1 LGRFK
6 ASEIFERRASVTLS
20 SLLQEKKRKLRHPR
34 TKMRKVFLVA
44 WQGGGRRGASRAR
57 NVCLGGI
64 YIDTRNPA
72 DVGDVLD
79 LIFDAPQGE
88 VRTRAIVRSMHMGRG
103 MGVEFIGLNFLE
115 RRRLHVMLK
124 DLLANEEPAEQPV
137 FA

>member
-1 LGRFK
+1 M
-6 ASEIFERRASVTLS
+6 TLS
-20 SLLQEKKRKLRHPR
+20 NLLQEKKRERRHPR

-72 DVGDVLD
+72 DVGEILD
-79 LIFDAPQGE
+79 LFFDAPQGE

-103 MGVEFIGLNFLE
+103 MGVEFIGLDFLE
-115 RRRLHVMLK
+115 RRRLHAMLTT
-124 DLLANEEPAEQPV
+124 LLANEEPAEQPV
-137 FA
+137 SA

>member
-1 LGRFK
+1 MTP
-6 ASEIFERRASVTLS
+6 VTLS
-20 SLLQEKKRKLRHPR
+20 GLLEEKKRKRRHPR

-72 DVGDVLD
+72 DEGEILD
-79 LIFDAPQGE
+79 LFFDTPQGE
-88 VRTRAIVRSMHMGRG
+88 VQTRAIVRSMHMGRG
-103 MGVEFIGLNFLE
+103 MGVEFIGLSFLE

-124 DLLANEEPAEQPV
+124 DLLVTEEVAEAAV
-137 FA
+137 SA

>member
-1 LGRFK
+1 MP
-6 ASEIFERRASVTLS
+6 LS
-20 SLLQEKKRKLRHPR
+20 SLLQKKKRKRRHPR
-34 TKMRKVFLVA
+34 TRMRKVFLVA

-72 DVGDVLD
+72 DVGDILD
-79 LIFDAPQGE
+79 LLFDTPQGE
-88 VRTRAIVRSMHMGRG
+88 VRARAVVRSMHMSRG

-124 DLLANEEPAEQPV
+124 DILVTEEVAEAAV
-137 FA
+137 SA

>member
-1 LGRFK
+1 
-6 ASEIFERRASVTLS
+6 VTLS
-20 SLLQEKKRKLRHPR
+20 SLLQEKKRKRRHPR

-72 DVGDVLD
+72 DVGDILD

-115 RRRLHVMLK
+115 RHRLHVMLK

>member
-6 ASEIFERRASVTLS
+6 ASEIFERTASVTIS
-20 SLLQEKKRKLRHPR
+20 NLLQEKKGKRRHPR

-72 DVGDVLD
+72 DVGDILD
-79 LIFDAPQGE
+79 LLFDTPQGE

-103 MGVEFIGLNFLE
+103 MGVKFIGLNFLE

-124 DLLANEEPAEQPV
+124 ALLANEESTEEPV
-137 FA
+137 LA

>member
-1 LGRFK
+1 M
-6 ASEIFERRASVTLS
+6 TLS
-20 SLLQEKKRKLRHPR
+20 SLLQEKKHKRRHPR
-34 TKMRKVFLVA
+34 TSMRKVFLVA

-72 DVGDVLD
+72 DVGDILD
-79 LIFDAPQGE
+79 LLFDTPQGE
-88 VRTRAIVRSMHMGRG
+88 VRTRAVVRSMHMGRG

-124 DLLANEEPAEQPV
+124 ALLANEESAEQPV
-137 FA
+137 LAQA

>member
-1 LGRFK
+1 M
-6 ASEIFERRASVTLS
+6 ASVTLS
-20 SLLQEKKRKLRHPR
+20 ILLEEKKRKRRHPR

-72 DVGDVLD
+72 DEGEILD
-79 LIFDAPQGE
+79 LFFDTPQGE
-88 VRTRAIVRSMHMGRG
+88 VQTRAIVRSMHMGRG
-103 MGVEFIGLNFLE
+103 MGVEFIGLSFLE

-124 DLLANEEPAEQPV
+124 DLLVTEEVAEAAV
-137 FA
+137 SA

>member
-1 LGRFK
+1 M
-6 ASEIFERRASVTLS
+6 TLS
-20 SLLQEKKRKLRHPR
+20 ILLEEKKRKRRHPR

-72 DVGDVLD
+72 DEGEILD
-79 LIFDAPQGE
+79 LFFDTPQGE
-88 VRTRAIVRSMHMGRG
+88 VQTRAIVRSMHMGRG
-103 MGVEFIGLNFLE
+103 MGVEFIGLSFLE

-124 DLLANEEPAEQPV
+124 DLLVTEEVAEAAV
-137 FA
+137 SA

>member
-1 LGRFK
+1 
-6 ASEIFERRASVTLS
+6 
-20 SLLQEKKRKLRHPR
+20 
-34 TKMRKVFLVA
+34 MRKVFLVA

-72 DVGDVLD
+72 DVGDILD

-115 RRRLHVMLK
+115 RHRLHVMLK

>member
-1 LGRFK
+1 M
-6 ASEIFERRASVTLS
+6 TLS
-20 SLLQEKKRKLRHPR
+20 SLLQEKKRKRRHPR

-72 DVGDVLD
+72 DVGDILD

-115 RRRLHVMLK
+115 RHRLHVMLK